1 MSKKKN
7 QKNNKNNQQKAQ
19 AKTASTKAGAKPA
32 KADSGSA
39 QKSSKHAGAGKARRA
54 AKYHAEEGIFTAD
67 LAAAFP
73 GIMMVFMILI
83 IFLIEILGRAS
94 TDAQVNIYLGA
105 FRVCD
110 YIAIAVGLV
119 FLIYQGTHGNLR
131 LGLTT
136 LFGKGQKDGSIAPN
150 VATRLDG
157 VIELCFIAF
166 MVCIIIST
174 CINGLNHDAAFGLPV
189 RYIGIFNMFAFFII
203 YMKVSSY
210 IDKDFF
216 RHIILIGFLLTAD
229 LIALTAFVN
238 QYLTPVPAYQH
249 KAGISAIF
257 ANSNH
262 YGYFIGMAV
271 VIGIGYW
278 VYEQKKLAIIG
289 LVSALLNLIMLVLN
303 NTLGAQLAVGIC
315 VAVMTIMVVI
325 FDRGDKLVL
334 KKMLGTLAVFVI
346 CVIGATAVIPTVRTS
361 IQILFADL
369 GAILAG
375 NTTGT
380 EGSGR
385 MMVWMRGVNYIK
397 QHPVFGRG
405 CEGITMEMYNNYG
418 IGDVHSELLT
428 FAIYYG
434 IPAMLFYLAGVVMVA
449 VRSFRNRKS
458 LPATCRIAFLGAS
471 AYFLSS
477 LVGVSMFYTTPF
489 LYVFMGLMV
498 SAGTDADAKQAS
510 RTTKKS
516 E

>member
-1 MSKKKN
+1 MSKKKS
-7 QKNNKNNQQKAQ
+7 QKNNKNNQQKSQ
-19 AKTASTKAGAKPA
+19 AKTASAKAGTKAA
-32 KADSGSA
+32 KAGSGSA

-54 AKYHAEEGIFTAD
+54 AKYQTEERIFTAD

-83 IFLIEILGRAS
+83 IFLIEILSRAD
-94 TDAQVNIYLGA
+94 TTAQISIYQGA

-110 YIAIAVGLV
+110 YIAIAVGLI
-119 FLIYQGTHGNLR
+119 FLIYQGTHDNLR

-136 LFGKGQKDGSIAPN
+136 LFGKGNKEESIAPN
-150 VATRLDG
+150 GATRLDG

-203 YMKVSSY
+203 YIKVSSY
-210 IDKDFF
+210 IEKDLF
-216 RHIILIGFLLTAD
+216 RHVILNGFLLIAD
-229 LIALTAFVN
+229 LIALTALWN
-238 QYLTPVPAYQH
+238 QYLTPIPAYQD
-249 KAGISAIF
+249 KVGISTIF

-278 VYEQKKLAIIG
+278 VYERQKLAIIG
-289 LVSALLNLIMLVLN
+289 AASALLNLIMLVLN
-303 NTLGAQLAVGIC
+303 NTLGAQIAVGIC
-315 VAVMTIMVVI
+315 LLVMAILGVI

-334 KKMLGTLAVFVI
+334 KKMLGTLAVFVLG
-346 CVIGATAVIPTVRTS
+346 VIGAIAVIPEVRS
-361 IQILFADL
+361 SLQVLFSNL
-369 GAILAG
+369 GTIFTG
-375 NTTGT
+375 NVTGI

-385 MMVWMRGVNYIK
+385 MMIWMQGIDYIK
-397 QHPVFGRG
+397 QHPAFGSG
-405 CEGITMEMYNNYG
+405 CEGITMEMYNNLG
-418 IGDVHSELLT
+418 VGDVHSEPLT

-434 IPAMLFYLAGVVMVA
+434 IPAMLFYLSGIAMVVVKY
-449 VRSFRNRKS
+449 FLDRKF
-458 LPATCRIAFLGAS
+458 LPTTCRIAFLGTG

-489 LYVFMGLMV
+489 LYVFMGMTA
-498 SAGTDADAKQAS
+498 SAGTNTEQAKVITEK
-510 RTTKKS
+510 R
-516 E
+516 